1 MTGEGKIYDAAP
13 FQINSLQ
20 EAADFARDI
29 SRYGDSI
36 NSGYNV
42 YDDIVN
48 YYNYSRIHSK
58 RDERTNGRLLHACVD
73 LELTFLFMMKDLDLA
88 AGTHNQLHDR
98 GKIASASASVLED
111 FELFSGKATILY
123 AFLSLSS
130 RTRAFWDKYMGV
142 LFLLYDWEKSEK
154 FFGAKKSR
162 KKCFLKSAR
171 TWPKISL
178 HFRKCLTNIVRT
190 RLIHSERRE
199 VAEEIDNLKF
209 IVEFPDPFLEIL
221 DAEIEK
227 VNNIRT
233 PEVHGSGSLMN
244 WSFANFP
251 IDKSKDFALINHW
264 NVANEF
270 MQALRATIGEYSAQN
285 SSPR

>member
-13 FQINSLQ
+13 FRITSLQ

-58 RDERTNGRLLHACVD
+58 DARTNGRLLRACVD
-73 LELTFLFMMKDLDLA
+73 LELTFLFMMKDLYLA
-88 AGTHNQLHDR
+88 AGTHNQLHNR
-98 GKIASASASVLED
+98 GKIASASVLED

-123 AFLSLSS
+123 AFSSLSS

-142 LFLLYDWEKSEK
+142 LFLLYEWEKYKK
-154 FFGAKKSR
+154 FIDAKKSR
-162 KKCFLKSAR
+162 KKFFLDNAQR
-171 TWPKISL
+171 WPKISL
-178 HFRKCLTNIVRT
+178 HFRECLTKIVKT
-190 RLIHSERRE
+190 RLIHSEQRE

-209 IVEFPDPFLEIL
+209 IVEFPDPFLKIL
-221 DAEIEK
+221 GAEIER
-227 VNNIRT
+227 VNHIRT
-233 PEVHGSGSLMN
+233 PEVHGPGFLMK

-251 IDKSKDFALINHW
+251 IDKSRDFALINHW

>member
-13 FQINSLQ
+13 FRINSLQ
-20 EAADFARDI
+20 EAADFARYI

-48 YYNYSRIHSK
+48 YYNYSRIHSE
-58 RDERTNGRLLHACVD
+58 DEHINAKLLRACVD
-73 LELTFLFMMKDLDLA
+73 LELTSLFMMKDLDLA
-88 AGTHNQLHDR
+88 AETHNQLHNR
-98 GKIASASASVLED
+98 GKIASASVLED
-111 FELFSGKATILY
+111 FELFSGKANTLY
-123 AFLSLSS
+123 ALSALSF

-142 LFLLYDWEKSEK
+142 LFLLYDWQKYEK
-154 FFGAKKSR
+154 FIDARSR

-171 TWPKISL
+171 TWPEISL

-190 RLIHSERRE
+190 WLIHSEQRE
-199 VAEEIDNLKF
+199 AAEEIDNLKF
-209 IVEFPDPFLEIL
+209 IVEFPDPFLKIL
-221 DAEIEK
+221 GAEIER
-227 VNNIRT
+227 VDRIRT
-233 PEVHGSGSLMN
+233 PEVHESGVLIK

-251 IDKSKDFALINHW
+251 IDKSRDFALINHW

>member
-13 FQINSLQ
+13 FPINSLQ
-20 EAADFARDI
+20 EAADFAGYI

-42 YDDIVN
+42 CDDIVN

-58 RDERTNGRLLHACVD
+58 DEHINNKLLRACVD
-73 LELTFLFMMKDLDLA
+73 LELTSLFMRKDLDLA
-88 AGTHNQLHDR
+88 AGTHNQLHNR
-98 GKIASASASVLED
+98 GKIASASVLED

-123 AFLSLSS
+123 AFSSLSS

-142 LFLLYDWEKSEK
+142 LFLLYEWEKYEK
-154 FFGAKKSR
+154 FIKKTT
-162 KKCFLKSAR
+162 KKKFFLKNAR
-171 TWPKISL
+171 TWPEISL

-190 RLIHSERRE
+190 RLIHSKRRE

-209 IVEFPDPFLEIL
+209 IVEFPDPFLKIL
-221 DAEIEK
+221 GAEIER
-227 VNNIRT
+227 VNHIRT
-233 PEVHGSGSLMN
+233 PEVHGFGSLMN

-251 IDKSKDFALINHW
+251 IDKSRDFALINHW